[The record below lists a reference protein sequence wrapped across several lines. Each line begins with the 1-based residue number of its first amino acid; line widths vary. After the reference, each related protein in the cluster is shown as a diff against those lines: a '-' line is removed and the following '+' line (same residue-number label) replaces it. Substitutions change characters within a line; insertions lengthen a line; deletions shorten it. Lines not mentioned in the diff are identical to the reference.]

1 MPISIENSS
10 PRYRFIADLAS
21 DDGIIMTNV
30 SETLVIHTKEGQMW
44 DASKCN
50 LCGDC
55 LVKCRYVDYDKDRG
69 VAEIELLMKG
79 KDAEILN
86 RCTTCMACTDY
97 CPTGAD
103 PSDLIFKMQEKM
115 GTCPIVVVGKPARDA
130 LVRAFEEGEDPD
142 QLIPGDPQKPVLSFD
157 SFQFN
162 QFPEGTL
169 DSQLFKGMTIVR
181 GGRYNS
187 LAGYVH
193 MGGASFVEKYGQQVL
208 DNLAKLGKDIVYLHN
223 EGFVLAHVK
232 SKEYGFRVAF
242 KYMHPFEYLR
252 NYLRDHASHITKL
265 GKKVAYQAN
274 CGSRWIPE
282 YEAYLDEVFELVG
295 VERPNRKYERLDAVC
310 CTAPLIYT
318 NRKLAVDIQKS
329 NFEDAIGSGAE
340 AIITSCPICYGV
352 FRRPSAQFNL
362 SSIFITDLC
371 RIALG
376 EKPWPDGP

>member
-1 MPISIENSS
+1 
-10 PRYRFIADLAS
+10 
-21 DDGIIMTNV
+21 
-30 SETLVIHTKEGQMW
+30 MW

-55 LVKCRYVDYDKDRG
+55 LVNCRYAGYDRDKAI
-69 VAEIELLMKG
+69 AEIELLMEG

-86 RCTTCMACTDY
+86 RCTTCMACIDY

-103 PSDLIFKMQEKM
+103 PSDLIFKMQE
-115 GTCPIVVVGKPARDA
+115 TISTSPIVVAGKTAREA
-130 LVRAFEEGEDPD
+130 LVRAFEEGEDPE
-142 QLIPGDPQKPVLSFD
+142 QLIPGDPNKPALSLDAFRFD
-157 SFQFN
+157 N
-162 QFPEGTL
+162 FPEGTF
-169 DSQLFKGMTIVR
+169 DSQLFSGMTIVR
-181 GGRYNS
+181 GGQYNS

-193 MGGASFVEKYGQQVL
+193 MGSASLVERYGQRVL
-208 DNLAKLGKDIVYLHN
+208 DSLARLGKDIVYLHN

-232 SKEYGFRVAF
+232 AKDYGFRVPF

-252 NYLRDHASHITKL
+252 NYLRDHKNNITRL

-318 NRKLAVDIQKS
+318 NRKLAVDIQKK
-329 NFEDAIGSGAE
+329 NFEDAINNSAE
-340 AIITSCPICYGV
+340 AIITSCPVCYGV

-362 SSIFITDLC
+362 PNIFVTDLC

-376 EKPWPDGP
+376 ERPWPGSSR